1 MDFLQFP
8 LPGIAQELAASA
20 ELVANIDN
28 QPDLEKGRGKR
39 RKIANKFYTSSAFW
53 RHNDQ
58 DDWKD
63 DNMGT
68 AGTAGV

>member
-1 MDFLQFP
+1 M
-8 LPGIAQELAASA
+8 ES
-20 ELVANIDN
+20 VANIDN
-28 QPDLEKGRGKR
+28 QPGLEKGRGKR

-53 RHNDQ
+53 RHNDE

-68 AGTAGV
+68 AGV